1 MDLMALVGPLMTS
14 PVLYP
19 TMTLLTALDGVLP
32 MIPSEAIV
40 LAAGVFAH
48 ATAPSLLLVVL
59 SAGLGAFLGDHLAY
73 AVARSVFGPRLIG
86 RSKHLSRAVA
96 AAERQLQRRGGP
108 LIVASRFLP
117 GGRITMNA
125 ACGTTRYP
133 LARFTPASALA
144 ALAWATYT
152 AGLGFLGGAAFVANP
167 LLGLA
172 VGLGLS
178 LAMGAVIE
186 LIRRRSTALPKPK
199 RQAKPAG
206 STRRTPSPES
216 PYRSTT
222 IARSVAK
229 DRTLDAAALRPTV

>member
-1 MDLMALVGPLMTS
+1 MDLIALIGPLMTS

-19 TMTLLTALDGVLP
+19 ALTALTALDGVLP

-48 ATAPSLLLVVL
+48 AAMPSLLLVVA

-73 AVARSVFGPRLIG
+73 GVARSVFGPRLIG

-96 AAERQLQRRGGP
+96 AAARQLNRRGGP

-117 GGRITMNA
+117 GGRTTMNA

-133 LARFTPASALA
+133 LSRFTPASAVA
-144 ALAWATYT
+144 ALAWAAYT

-178 LAMGAVIE
+178 FAMGAAIE
-186 LIRRRSTALPKPK
+186 LIRRRADRRRDRVREPALVTAG
-199 RQAKPAG
+199 R
-206 STRRTPSPES
+206 
-216 PYRSTT
+216 
-222 IARSVAK
+222 
-229 DRTLDAAALRPTV
+229 